1 VTADNPQGDFEI
13 FVMNADGSG
22 VRQLTANTLDDELP
36 SWSPDGRKLAFQRDF
51 DPVVGEVDYD
61 ILTMHADGT
70 RQRNLTRSPG
80 IQDFDADWSPDGRR
94 ITFTTDRDEDL
105 EIYTMRA
112 DGSRQVNRTRNPAF
126 DFDPDWQPLQE
137 RHH

>member
-1 VTADNPQGDFEI
+1 
-13 FVMNADGSG
+13 

-61 ILTMHADGT
+61 ILTMHADCT

-80 IQDFDADWSPDGRR
+80 IQDFDGSPAWSPDGRK